1 MPLHQDAFTFKVNY
15 LAWFEEGLLQ
25 ILFKNQRLEAYCT
38 NLKKATKKYGLPM
51 AYKIQQRIQEIK
63 DAESV
68 ELMIQYQIGHC
79 HALTGD
85 RRGQYSVRL
94 VGGYRLIF
102 TYKNN
107 EINIVLI
114 EEIVDYH

>member
-1 MPLHQDAFTFKVNY
+1 MSIKTKDLRPTD
-15 LAWFEEGLLQ
+15 
-25 ILFKNQRLEAYCT
+25 T
-38 NLKKATKKYGLPM
+38 NLKEGDKKYGLPM

-102 TYKNN
+102 TYKTMK
-107 EINIVLI
+107 
-114 EEIVDYH
+114 